1 MPKKLYFT
9 GFLLVT
15 FASQA
20 IWITFAPVAS
30 RIASEVGTTPTYIG
44 MLAVL
49 YPIFFLILS
58 LPAGRRVD
66 SNLKKY
72 MLIAALL
79 TAASAI
85 GRFISQNLVILY
97 FCQTLA
103 AVAQP
108 FVLNGF
114 VPVAHTL
121 FPSHRSRALS
131 ALSIAMYSGMA
142 FSLLTGV
149 YLYERFGMHG
159 LLWPSAITG
168 LFGLVLI
175 AVFNKSIDYRS
186 LQSKVKFSEIKTLMT
201 SKPVLLLGSILGL
214 GVGTFD
220 NLSTWL
226 EPALRHT
233 EASNTAGSA
242 MGMAILAGILSVS
255 PVVGIVSKR
264 GWHTRYL
271 HFATLAV
278 SGGMYLLST
287 HQPVWLIKSILIFG
301 GSAMFP
307 AYPIILELVAER
319 YVSVGLAT
327 GAVGMISR
335 LITVTL
341 TVSAALFISGPKV
354 FFTYLSI
361 PVLLGFFLIF
371 FYEKTS

>member
-1 MPKKLYFT
+1 MPKKLYFI
-9 GFLLVT
+9 GYLLLT
-15 FASQA
+15 FSSQA
-20 IWITFAPVAS
+20 IWITFAPVVS
-30 RIASEVGTTPTYIG
+30 QIAAEVGTTATHIG

-49 YPIFFLILS
+49 YPIFFLPLS
-58 LPAGRRVD
+58 LPAGRLID

-72 MLIAALL
+72 VLLAVLL
-79 TAASAI
+79 TALSAL
-85 GRFISQNLVILY
+85 GRFISQDLVTLY
-97 FCQTLA
+97 FCQILA

-121 FPSHRSRALS
+121 FPAQRSRALS
-131 ALSIAMYSGMA
+131 ALSVAMYSGMA

-149 YLYERFGMHG
+149 YLYERFGMYG

-168 LFGLVLI
+168 LSGLVLI
-175 AVFNKSIDYRS
+175 ALTYKSIDYKP
-186 LQSKVKFSEIKTLMT
+186 LHSKFHFSEIKTLMK
-201 SKPVLLLGSILGL
+201 SKPVLLLGCILGL

-226 EPALRHT
+226 EPALQHT
-233 EASNTAGSA
+233 EASTSAGSA
-242 MGMAILAGILSVS
+242 MGMAILAGIFSVG
-255 PVVGIVSKR
+255 PVVALVAKR
-264 GWHTRYL
+264 GWHTQYL

-278 SGGMYLLST
+278 SMSMYLLSM
-287 HQPVWLIKSILIFG
+287 HHPVWLIKGILIFG

-319 YVSVGLAT
+319 HSNVGLAT
-327 GAVGMISR
+327 GAVGMVSR
-335 LITVTL
+335 VITVTL
-341 TVSAALFISGPKV
+341 TVAAALFIAGPKM

-361 PVLLGFFLIF
+361 PVLVGFFLIF

>member
-1 MPKKLYFT
+1 MLKKLYFI

-15 FASQA
+15 FTSQA

-30 RIASEVGTTPTYIG
+30 RIAAEVGSTATHIG

-49 YPIFFLILS
+49 YPVFFLPLS
-58 LPAGRRVD
+58 LPAGRLVD

-72 MLIAALL
+72 VLLAALL

-85 GRFISQNLVILY
+85 GRFISKDLVTLY
-97 FCQTLA
+97 LSQTLA

-121 FPSHRSRALS
+121 FPTHRSQALS

-149 YLYERFGMHG
+149 YLYEHFGMYG

-168 LFGLVLI
+168 FSGLVLI
-175 AVFNKSIDYRS
+175 ATFNKSIDYHP
-186 LQSKVKFSEIKTLMT
+186 LHAKMNFSEIKTLMT
-201 SKPVLLLGSILGL
+201 SKPILLLGCILGL

-226 EPALRHT
+226 EPALQQT
-233 EASNTAGSA
+233 EASTSAGSA
-242 MGMAILAGILSVS
+242 MGLAILAGIFSVS
-255 PVVGIVSKR
+255 PIVSFVSKR

-278 SGGMYLLST
+278 SASMYMLSL
-287 HQPVWLIKSILIFG
+287 HHPVWLIKGILIFG

-319 YVSVGLAT
+319 YTSVGLAT
-327 GAVGMISR
+327 GAVGMVSR
-335 LITVTL
+335 VITVTL

-354 FFTYLSI
+354 FFTYLAI